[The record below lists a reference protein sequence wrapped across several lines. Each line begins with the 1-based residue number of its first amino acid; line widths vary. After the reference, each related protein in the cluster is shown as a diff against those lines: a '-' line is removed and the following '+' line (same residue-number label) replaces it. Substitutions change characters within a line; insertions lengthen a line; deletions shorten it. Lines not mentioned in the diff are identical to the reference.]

1 MPVRLK
7 RKAFCSPIKKEA
19 VKKTQIITG
28 VFIFSFIVAA
38 GCNSGADEKEVSEP
52 SADSLT
58 NKNIVDAYVYLLG
71 RALAV
76 RQEQQD
82 FKEAG
87 LQYNAI
93 KYNEAGKADFVN
105 PNLDVAYMEAW
116 LAIDNNSAVIL
127 EIPEI
132 KKRYYTVQLMDG
144 WGEVLFNI
152 NERNFPD
159 KPFGKYALCLENTSA
174 AIPSDAYKIVVPNKK
189 LKMLARVE
197 LQNTL
202 KEAVSLQQQFKV
214 STIGKPEI
222 EPVPA
227 LPDFSNTALPDIS
240 VFEYAR
246 EMVKTPDSKMPGAD
260 ALQALSLKVASYAA
274 SSEENKSRVIKIIK
288 EEAIPQTMDYAINKA
303 GKVENNW
310 LAVLVAGEYKGDF
323 WTRTAANFVGI
334 WANSSTEVIYFIAS
348 KDSEGENLKGGQEY
362 SLRFEK
368 DKLPILNVDG
378 FWSVILVDFP
388 NYRVVKN
395 ELNRYNFNNYS
406 KFVYG
411 KDSSLTLYLSDRY
424 NKKFPKSN
432 WLPSPAG
439 GEFNLTLRTYLP
451 KENVKQGLWFPA
463 PVVKKTN

>member
-1 MPVRLK
+1 M
-7 RKAFCSPIKKEA
+7 KKP
-19 VKKTQIITG
+19 QFLSS
-28 VFIFSFIVAA
+28 VFIILAFIAFT
-38 GCNSGADEKEVSEP
+38 GCNSGTGEKDVSEP
-52 SADSLT
+52 SSDSLT
-58 NKNIVDAYVYLLG
+58 DKNIVDAYVYLLG

-82 FKEAG
+82 FREPG
-87 LQYNAI
+87 LKYNEI

-116 LAIDNNSAVIL
+116 LAVDNKSAVIL

-132 KKRYYTVQLMDG
+132 KNRYYTVQLMDG

-174 AIPSDAYKIVVPNKK
+174 AIPADAYKIVVPNRK

-197 LQNTL
+197 LQNSL
-202 KEAVSLQQQFKV
+202 KEAVRLQQQFRV
-214 STIGKPEI
+214 SAIGQPEI

-227 LPDFSNTALPDIS
+227 LPDFSNAALPDIS
-240 VFEYAR
+240 IFEYAAD
-246 EMVKTPDSKMPGAD
+246 MLKTPDSKMPGAD
-260 ALQALSLKVASYAA
+260 TLKALCLKVASYAA
-274 SSEENKSRVIKIIK
+274 ASEVHRSRVIKVIQ
-288 EEAIPQTMDYAINKA
+288 EEAIPQIMDYAINKA

-310 LAVLVAGEYKGDF
+310 LAVLVAGEYKGNF

-348 KDSEGENLKGGQEY
+348 KDSEGENLKGGEEY
-362 SLRFEK
+362 SIHFEK
-368 DKLPILNVDG
+368 DKLPVLNVDG

-395 ELNRYNFNNYS
+395 ELNRFNFNNYS
-406 KFVYG
+406 KFTYNKNG
-411 KDSSLTLYLSDRY
+411 SLTLYLSNKY
-424 NKKFPKSN
+424 NEKFPKSN
-432 WLPSPAG
+432 WLPSPAT

-463 PVVKKTN
+463 PVEKTAK